1 MHLHPDLL
9 AFEKLY
15 LIKSHQAAI
24 YHSFVGFLPFFSV
37 TKPI

>member
-9 AFEKLY
+9 AFVKLY

-24 YHSFVGFLPFFSV
+24 YQSFLGFLPFFSV